1 MVNFLTCPV
10 CGFQME
16 RGLYRR
22 EGFRCPKC
30 STALH
35 ADESLFY
42 LDAVVSIAIAS
53 LVSYIADLAGLM
65 FVLGTVVLAGL
76 LFVLGCVG
84 LAYYYPKL
92 AVGLP
97 SFGRVTL
104 QIHSPEDKEG
114 EANEQA
120 DE

>member
-1 MVNFLTCPV
+1 
-10 CGFQME
+10 ME

-30 STALH
+30 ATVLH

-42 LDAVVSIAIAS
+42 LDAVLSIALAG
-53 LVSYIADLAGLM
+53 LVCYIANLGGLM

-76 LFVLGCVG
+76 LFVFGCVG

-104 QIHSPEDKEG
+104 QIHSPDDPAKD
-114 EANEQA
+114 ANEQT
-120 DE
+120 EE